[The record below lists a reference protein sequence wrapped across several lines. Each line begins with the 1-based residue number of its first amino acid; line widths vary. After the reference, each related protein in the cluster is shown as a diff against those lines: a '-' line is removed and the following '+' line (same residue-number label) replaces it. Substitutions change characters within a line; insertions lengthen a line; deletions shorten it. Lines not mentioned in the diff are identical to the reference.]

1 MQGKTSQAKQSGKVY
16 RWSCLLFAT
25 QHARIGGQV
34 SVVLKGNAK
43 RNRRTERNTQESPRL
58 DERAPRLRRAGAT
71 VHQIFSAEQHAR
83 QHVEQMPPSVRVGVD
98 SHDGDGG
105 AALETIELAWP
116 RCLRDTPFAGAREVD
131 CPLPFGQRANWCLFH
146 AATCRGLE
154 KPSARRARTA
164 WASGCRRGGDGSARV
179 GRRVLTSLPPRRTR
193 RPPLPLPRRACSG
206 PGRAAAGSAEGLR
219 RPARLRAG
227 GPAVERR
234 CRAPCRS
241 PPAATP
247 AAAPSPPRQG
257 ARYGRLPRR
266 GPEEGP
272 PRPAAPAVCRR

>member
-154 KPSARRARTA
+154 KPSARRAQHSVGIRLPA
-164 WASGCRRGGDGSARV
+164 RRRWKRASGAKSAYLATSSSYASSPAAPPSSSVLRPRPRG
-179 GRRVLTSLPPRRTR
+179 
-193 RPPLPLPRRACSG
+193 C
-206 PGRAAAGSAEGLR
+206 GLG
-219 RPARLRAG
+219 G
-227 GPAVERR
+227 GPAEA
-234 CRAPCRS
+234 CSAAGGRAGRGEKMPSALSESSSGDAGRS
-241 PPAATP
+241 PIAATTGRSVWPPAA
-247 AAAPSPPRQG
+247 
-257 ARYGRLPRR
+257 
-266 GPEEGP
+266 EGT
-272 PRPAAPAVCRR
+272 